1 MNADLPICE
10 FDLSPLRRR
19 GPDFSSFSLV
29 QVPDSSETFLAIGC
43 VLSIRG
49 RKPRRQPIHDSFS
62 DLSPPKILLWNGEVF
77 DCTSTE
83 LSSMFHNPEINDAE
97 LLFSWFLDDLSSE
110 SLFQKLAS
118 LRGPFAFILVQVSDW
133 NLASDLICSYLHLIN
148 LLCKEQNFGD

>member
-1 MNADLPICE
+1 
-10 FDLSPLRRR
+10 
-19 GPDFSSFSLV
+19 
-29 QVPDSSETFLAIGC
+29 
-43 VLSIRG
+43 
-49 RKPRRQPIHDSFS
+49 
-62 DLSPPKILLWNGEVF
+62 
-77 DCTSTE
+77 
-83 LSSMFHNPEINDAE
+83 MFHNPEINDAE